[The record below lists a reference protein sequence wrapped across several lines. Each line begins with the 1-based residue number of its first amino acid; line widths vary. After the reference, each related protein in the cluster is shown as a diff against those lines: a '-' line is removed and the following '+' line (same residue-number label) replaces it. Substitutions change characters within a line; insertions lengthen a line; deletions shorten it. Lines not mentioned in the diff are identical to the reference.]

1 MSLKQFSIRLE
12 VSFWQLVI
20 QLLSESRTVQTLI
33 AWIYHHGLPAT
44 TRLIHSLEVERV
56 LRWAVVGL
64 AIGFLTG
71 LLSIL
76 I

>member
-20 QLLSESRTVQTLI
+20 QLLTESRTVQAII
-33 AWIYHHGLPAT
+33 AWIYIHGAPAI
-44 TRLIHSLEVERV
+44 TRLIQSLEVERV

-64 AIGFLTG
+64 ALGFLTG